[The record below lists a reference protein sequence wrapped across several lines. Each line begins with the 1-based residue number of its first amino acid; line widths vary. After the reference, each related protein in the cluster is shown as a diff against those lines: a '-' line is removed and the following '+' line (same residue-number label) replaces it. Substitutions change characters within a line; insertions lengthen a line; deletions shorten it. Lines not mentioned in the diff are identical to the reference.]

1 MWPRYSHLTCL
12 IVHGA
17 VFAVLLKLP
26 QTSEVFRVSSIVAPS
41 IRGLPA
47 HHLSSL
53 QFLFGSATCSQHT
66 PDFAVWRRIRC
77 RSRRCRVEATIRIH
91 GCIASRAV
99 LSGVCLWQLERTS
112 PLLTPDLARRT
123 GPWTQ
128 LLLLGWNWEALA
140 HPQRNWH
147 CRMDSRA
154 GKLGM
159 TCMAAEVR
167 LVRSLR
173 AATVIEPR
181 RARSMADRVQQTWG
195 IRPACHREA
204 MHIETSPQNLSDL
217 RWFVVC
223 QEERR

>member
-1 MWPRYSHLTCL
+1 MELYKRCCLNYPKRARYSGSRALWRQASAVHLLTICQASNFCL
-12 IVHGA
+12 AAPHARSIHRTSRCGEEEGA
-17 VFAVLLKLP
+17 GA
-26 QTSEVFRVSSIVAPS
+26 SVA
-41 IRGLPA
+41 
-47 HHLSSL
+47 
-53 QFLFGSATCSQHT
+53 GSK
-66 PDFAVWRRIRC
+66 
-77 RSRRCRVEATIRIH
+77 ATIRIH

-99 LSGVCLWQLERTS
+99 LSGVCLWQLERTN
-112 PLLTPDLARRT
+112 PLLTPNLARRT

-140 HPQRNWH
+140 HPQCNWH

-159 TCMAAEVR
+159 TCMSAEVR

-173 AATVIEPR
+173 VATVIEPQ